1 MTKLNKSLW
10 VCFSIFALAFMFTL
24 YLRPYPLHFLVKSI
38 PIFCLAVFAL
48 VNVEGK
54 KGKLLGLGF
63 LFSAIGD
70 ILLELPFKA
79 SFGLGLCS
87 FLIAHLFYISVFL
100 RRLTLTKIRGTAI
113 GSMLLYSAVIATIF
127 TIHLETMLLIPI
139 LVYLTVILF
148 MGISASLGK
157 ENNPMLT
164 IGACLFM
171 ISDSIIAINSFLSP
185 VFLHSVW
192 VMSTYYLAQV
202 LIAIGVTRP
211 LRELNSEI

>member
-10 VCFSIFALAFMFTL
+10 ISFTVFALAFMFTL

-38 PIFCLAVFAL
+38 PIFCLAVFVL
-48 VNVEGK
+48 KNIEGK

-63 LFSAIGD
+63 LFSAFGD
-70 ILLELPFKA
+70 IFLELPFKA

-100 RRLTLTKIRGTAI
+100 RRITITKKRGAAI
-113 GSMLLYSAVIATIF
+113 GLMLLYSAIIGTIF
-127 TIHLETMLLIPI
+127 MINLDTMLLIPLMI
-139 LVYLTVILF
+139 YLTVILV

-157 ENNPMLT
+157 ENNPLIT
-164 IGACLFM
+164 VGACLFM

-185 VFLHSVW
+185 VFLHSIW
-192 VMSTYYLAQV
+192 VMSTYYLAQM
-202 LIAIGVTRP
+202 LIAFGATRP
-211 LRELNSEI
+211 LRN